1 MTMDVSIRLR
11 LENQLSKEAQ
21 KAEKDLKD
29 LGKAA
34 KKLGGN
40 SSDKFERDLAD
51 VGNKA
56 RRATTD
62 VDRLNDQA
70 RKLNNVK
77 TDRSRDQIRKL
88 GDAATRMD
96 GPAGRLHG
104 PLKRLGGVAASAFAG
119 LLAFAS
125 LDGAIR
131 ALSRFKD
138 EAYAIEETIARLGV
152 TLERYDPEFRQQVQD
167 SNAKLSIRY
176 GVKQGEINQARDV
189 LARGGMDAKTSEG
202 VIEPVIATS
211 KATGSSPDAWAE
223 AAMALINQL
232 NVSIEDLPKAFDMMV
247 KGDKLGAF
255 SAEDMARN
263 FPQIAAATKSS
274 GREGLDAVAEMVAQ
288 AQIIRRGFG
297 SSSEAATA
305 QREILNKLFSP
316 EVIKNFADS
325 GMDMEKLNT
334 QSTAENR
341 PLVDVVIETIEK
353 KGLGDKFGL
362 GDLVRDTNARAALE
376 QMKMNIQLYKEWLAE
391 IAGANNIVSEDLQN
405 IQQLPIER
413 QRRREAARNEIWR
426 KSGSTFGGIIE
437 PFSDFFSRLLSDEYD
452 KIRSNEEKDE
462 TVHKYEDRLKA
473 ATAEK
478 ADLEARMKTDPT
490 SVPGGAW
497 QIADLK
503 AEISRLNVWLQ
514 NLRAEADA
522 QSDNPAADSGPKFN
536 ELGVDPNRQKGVI
549 PVPVP
554 RPDPSGQILEK
565 TRSGLS
571 GSFGPEAEKSM
582 QDYKKKISIEG
593 DEAAG
598 IARQKAQ
605 AIKAAF
611 SFTATPT
618 ISPRLVEPSRGGSR
632 SGGTNV
638 AIHQTISGAGNPE
651 RVAAAANRRQDRA
664 IRQAR
669 AGALYDTGAYA

>member
-1 MTMDVSIRLR
+1 MDVSLRLR
-11 LENQLSKEAQ
+11 LENQLSREAQ

-40 SSDKFERDLAD
+40 SSDRFERDLSD
-51 VGNKA
+51 VGSKA
-56 RRATTD
+56 RRARTEID
-62 VDRLNDQA
+62 KLNDRA
-70 RKLNNVK
+70 RKLNGIK
-77 TDRSRDQIRKL
+77 TGRSREQIRKL
-88 GDAATRMD
+88 GDAASRMD

-104 PLKRLGGVAASAFAG
+104 PLRRLGAVAASAVAG
-119 LLAFAS
+119 LFAFAS

-152 TLERYDPEFRQQVQD
+152 TLERYDPQFRQQVQD

-176 GVKQGEINQARDV
+176 GVKQGGINQARDV

-202 VIEPVIATS
+202 VIEPVMRTA
-211 KATGSSPDAWAE
+211 KATGSSPDVWAE
-223 AAMALINQL
+223 AAMALVNQL
-232 NVSIEDLPKAFDMMV
+232 GVTVEELPKAFDMMV

-263 FPQIAAATKSS
+263 FPQVAAVTKST
-274 GREGLDAVAEMVAQ
+274 GRTGLDAVAEMVAQ

-297 SSSEAATA
+297 TSSEAATA

-316 EVIKNFADS
+316 EVIKNFAES
-325 GMDMEKLNT
+325 GMDMQQLNK
-334 QSTAENR
+334 QATAENR

-353 KGLGDKFGL
+353 KGLGDKFDL

-376 QMKMNIQLYKEWLAE
+376 ALKMNTQLYKEWLAE
-391 IAGANNIVSEDLQN
+391 IAGANNVVAEDLQN

-426 KSGSTFGGIIE
+426 KSGSAFGEIIE

-452 KIRSNEEKDE
+452 KIRTSEEKDE
-462 TVHKYEDRLKA
+462 TARKYEDRLKA

-478 ADLEARMKTDPT
+478 ADIEARLKADPT
-490 SVPGGAW
+490 SVPGGMF

-503 AEISRLNVWLQ
+503 AEISRLTIWLE
-514 NLRAEADA
+514 NLRSEAAA
-522 QSDNPAADSGPKFN
+522 QDDKPAPSTAPSLN
-536 ELGVDPNRQKGVI
+536 ELGVDPNRQKGAI

-554 RPDPSGQILEK
+554 RPDPSASLMDK
-565 TRSGLS
+565 TRSGFS
-571 GSFGPEAEKSM
+571 GSFGPAAEKSM

-618 ISPRLVEPSRGGSR
+618 ISPRLVQPSRGGGR
-632 SGGTNV
+632 AGATHVN
-638 AIHQTISGAGNPE
+638 INQTISGTGNPE
-651 RVAAAANRRQDRA
+651 RVAAAANRRQDGA

>member
-1 MTMDVSIRLR
+1 MAMDVSLRLR

-40 SSDKFERDLAD
+40 SSDRFERDLAD

-77 TDRSRDQIRKL
+77 TDRSREQIRKL
-88 GDAATRMD
+88 GDAANRMD

-119 LLAFAS
+119 LFAFAS

-189 LARGGMDAKTSEG
+189 LARGGMDAKTSAG

-211 KATGSSPDAWAE
+211 KATGTSPEAWAE
-223 AAMALINQL
+223 AAMALVNQL
-232 NVSIEDLPKAFDMMV
+232 GVTVEELPQAFDMMV
-247 KGDKLGAF
+247 KGDKLGGF
-255 SAEDMARN
+255 SAEDMARS
-263 FPQIAAATKSS
+263 FPQLAAVTKST
-274 GREGLDAVAEMVAQ
+274 GRTGLDAVAEMVAQ
-288 AQIIRRGFG
+288 AQIIKRATGT
-297 SSSEAATA
+297 SSEAATA

-316 EVIKNFADS
+316 EVIKNFAEN
-325 GMDMEKLNT
+325 GMDMKQLAN
-334 QSTAENR
+334 QASTENR

-353 KGLGDKFGL
+353 KGLGDKFDLAGL
-362 GDLVRDTNARAALE
+362 VQDTNARLALE
-376 QMKMNIQLYKEWLAE
+376 ALKSNIAE
-391 IAGANNIVSEDLQN
+391 YRQFVEAIAGATGVVDYDLQN
-405 IQQLPIER
+405 IQNLPIEKE
-413 QRRREAARNEIWR
+413 RRREAARNEAWR
-426 KSGSTFGGIIE
+426 KSGTMFGEVVE
-437 PFSDFFSRLLSDEYD
+437 PFSDFFSRLLSEEYD
-452 KIRSNEEKDE
+452 KIRTSEEKDD
-462 TVHKYEDRLKA
+462 TILKYEDRLKA

-478 ADLEARMKTDPT
+478 ADLEARMKADPT
-490 SVPGGAW
+490 AVPGGAF

-503 AEISRLNVWLQ
+503 AEISRLTVWLEK
-514 NLRAEADA
+514 LRPEATA
-522 QSDNPAADSGPKFN
+522 SDSGPQLN
-536 ELGVDPNRQKGVI
+536 ELGVDPNRRKGGI
-549 PVPVP
+549 PIPVP
-554 RPDPSGQILEK
+554 RPDPLMDK
-565 TRSGLS
+565 TKSGLS

-582 QDYKKKISIEG
+582 QDYKKKISIGG

-618 ISPRLVEPSRGGSR
+618 ISPRLIEPSRGTGR
-632 SGGTNV
+632 SSGTNV

>member
-1 MTMDVSIRLR
+1 MTMDVSLRLR
-11 LENQLSKEAQ
+11 LENQLSREAQ

-34 KKLGGN
+34 RKMGGN
-40 SSDKFERDLAD
+40 SSDRFERDLAD

-56 RRATTD
+56 RRAKAD

-70 RKLNNVK
+70 RKLNTIR
-77 TDRSRDQIRKL
+77 TDRSREQIRKL
-88 GDAATRMD
+88 GDAANRMD

-119 LLAFAS
+119 LFAFAS

-131 ALSRFKD
+131 ALSRFKQ
-138 EAYAIEETIARLGV
+138 EAFEIEETIARLGV

-211 KATGSSPDAWAE
+211 KSTGTSPEVWAG

-232 NVSIEDLPKAFDMMV
+232 NVSIEELPQAFDMMV

-263 FPQIAAATKSS
+263 FPSIAAATKSS

-288 AQIIRRGFG
+288 AQIIVRGFG
-297 SSSEAATA
+297 TPSEAATA

-316 EVIKNFADS
+316 EVIKNFAES
-325 GMDMEKLNT
+325 GMDMQKLNKQAT
-334 QSTAENR
+334 DENR
-341 PLVDVVIETIEK
+341 PLVDVVIEKIEK

-391 IAGANNIVSEDLQN
+391 IAGASGVVDSDWKELK
-405 IQQLPIER
+405 QLPIER

-426 KSGSTFGGIIE
+426 KSGSAFGGIIE
-437 PFSDFFSRLLSDEYD
+437 PFSDFFSRLFSDEYD
-452 KIRSNEEKDE
+452 KIRTDEEKDE
-462 TVHKYEDRLKA
+462 TVLKYEDRLKA

-478 ADLEARMKTDPT
+478 ADLEARLKSDPT
-490 SVPGGAW
+490 SVPGGAF

-503 AEISRLNVWLQ
+503 AEISRLTAWLEK
-514 NLRAEADA
+514 LRPEAA
-522 QSDNPAADSGPKFN
+522 ASDSRQQLN
-536 ELGVDPNRQKGVI
+536 ELGVDPNRRKGGI
-549 PVPVP
+549 PIPVP
-554 RPDPSGQILEK
+554 RPDPLMEK
-565 TRSGLS
+565 TKSGLS

-618 ISPRLVEPSRGGSR
+618 IAPRLVEPSRGGGR
-632 SGGTNV
+632 SGGTTV
-638 AIHQTISGAGNPE
+638 AVHQTISGAGNPE

>member
-1 MTMDVSIRLR
+1 MTMDVSLRLR
-11 LENQLSKEAQ
+11 LENQLSREAQ
-21 KAEKDLKD
+21 QAERDLKD

-34 KKLGGN
+34 KKMGGN
-40 SSDKFERDLAD
+40 SSDRFERDLAD

-56 RRATTD
+56 RKSTAE
-62 VDRLNDQA
+62 VNRLNEQA

-77 TDRSRDQIRKL
+77 TDRSREQIRKL

-104 PLKRLGGVAASAFAG
+104 PLSRLGAAATSAVAG
-119 LLAFAS
+119 LFAFAS

-138 EAYAIEETIARLGV
+138 EAFAIEETIARLGV

-176 GVKQGEINQARDV
+176 GVKQGEINQAREV

-211 KATGSSPDAWAE
+211 KATGSSPEAWAE
-223 AAMALINQL
+223 AAMALVNQL
-232 NVSIEDLPKAFDMMV
+232 GVTVEELPKAFDMMV

-263 FPQIAAATKSS
+263 FPQIAAVTKST
-274 GREGLDAVAEMVAQ
+274 GRTGLDAVAEMVAQ

-316 EVIKNFADS
+316 EVIKNFAENGVS
-325 GMDMEKLNT
+325 MEKLNK
-334 QSTAENR
+334 QATAENR

-353 KGLGDKFGL
+353 KGLGDKFDLAGL
-362 GDLVRDTNARAALE
+362 VQDTNARAALE
-376 QMKMNIQLYKEWLAE
+376 ALKVNTQLYKEWLAE
-391 IAGANNIVSEDLQN
+391 IAGANNIVGEDLEN

-426 KSGSTFGGIIE
+426 KSGSAFGGIIE

-452 KIRSNEEKDE
+452 KIRTDEEKDE
-462 TVHKYEDRLKA
+462 TVLKYEDRLKA

-478 ADLEARMKTDPT
+478 ADLEARLKSDPT
-490 SVPGGAW
+490 SVPGGTF

-503 AEISRLNVWLQ
+503 AEISRLTAWLEK
-514 NLRAEADA
+514 LRPEATA
-522 QSDNPAADSGPKFN
+522 SDSGLQLN
-536 ELGVDPNRQKGVI
+536 ELGVDPNRRKGGISI
-549 PVPVP
+549 PTP
-554 RPDPSGQILEK
+554 RPDPLMDK
-565 TRSGLS
+565 TKSGLS

-582 QDYKKKISIEG
+582 QDYKKKISIGG

-618 ISPRLVEPSRGGSR
+618 ISPRLVEPSRVSGR
-632 SGGTNV
+632 SSGTNV

-651 RVAAAANRRQDRA
+651 RVAAAANRRPDRA

>member
-1 MTMDVSIRLR
+1 MAMDVSLRLR

-40 SSDKFERDLAD
+40 SSDRFERDLAD

-62 VDRLNDQA
+62 VDRLNEQA

-77 TDRSRDQIRKL
+77 TDRSREQIRKL
-88 GDAATRMD
+88 GDAANRMD

-119 LLAFAS
+119 LFAFAS

-189 LARGGMDAKTSEG
+189 LARGGMDAATSQG
-202 VIEPVIATS
+202 VIDPVMRTA
-211 KATGSSPDAWAE
+211 KATGTSPEAWAE
-223 AAMALINQL
+223 AAMALVNQL
-232 NVSIEDLPKAFDMMV
+232 GITIEELPKALDMMV
-247 KGDKLGAF
+247 KGDKLGGF

-263 FPQIAAATKSS
+263 FPQLAAVTKST
-274 GREGLDAVAEMVAQ
+274 GRTGLDAVAEMVAQ
-288 AQIIRRGFG
+288 AQIIKKATGT
-297 SSSEAATA
+297 SSEAATA

-316 EVIKNFADS
+316 EVIKNFAEN
-325 GMDMEKLNT
+325 GMDMKQLANKA
-334 QSTAENR
+334 STENR
-341 PLVDVVIETIEK
+341 PLVDVVIDTIEK
-353 KGLGDKFGL
+353 KGLGDKFDLAGL
-362 GDLVRDTNARAALE
+362 VQDTNARLALE
-376 QMKMNIQLYKEWLAE
+376 ALKSNLTEYRQFVEAIS
-391 IAGANNIVSEDLQN
+391 GATGVVDFDLKNVQE
-405 IQQLPIER
+405 LPIER

-426 KSGSTFGGIIE
+426 KSGSAFGGIIE
-437 PFSDFFSRLLSDEYD
+437 PFSDFFSRLFSDEYD
-452 KIRSNEEKDE
+452 KIRTSEEKDE
-462 TVHKYEDRLKA
+462 TVRKYEERLKA

-478 ADLEARMKTDPT
+478 ALLESQMKADPT
-490 SVPGGAW
+490 SVPGGAF

-503 AEISRLNVWLQ
+503 AEISRLTVWLGK
-514 NLRAEADA
+514 LAGEAQATGKDGA
-522 QSDNPAADSGPKFN
+522 RTPEHIGP
-536 ELGVDPNRQKGVI
+536 LHD
-549 PVPVP
+549 
-554 RPDPSGQILEK
+554 K

-582 QDYKKKISIEG
+582 MDYKQKISVEG
-593 DEAAG
+593 DAAAD

-611 SFTATPT
+611 TFTATPT
-618 ISPRLVEPSRGGSR
+618 IAPRLIAP
-632 SGGTNV
+632 SGGGRTGASN
-638 AIHQTISGAGNPE
+638 ININQTISGAGNPE